1 MDPKRALRWAAIY
14 VALAALAAAIGL
26 AFIGAGVIVGG
37 ATLAYELY
45 LRGSGLRTVVLAAGP
60 GTLLQMI
67 GLAVWG
73 IGRTAARYGTFAAA
87 MEEEG
92 VTDIDSESLKS
103 NILSVVDDRLSDL
116 HEEVSQ
122 TRRLVNR
129 MSRDDAADEFEF

>member
-1 MDPKRALRWAAIY
+1 MDPKRALRWAGIY
-14 VALAALAAAIGL
+14 VALAGVAALIGL
-26 AFIGAGVIVGG
+26 ALVGAGVVVGG

-45 LRGSGLRTVVLAAGP
+45 LRGNSLRGVLLATGP
-60 GTLLQMI
+60 GIVLQLLGI
-67 GLAVWG
+67 AVWA

-87 MEEEG
+87 LEAEG
-92 VTDIDSESLKS
+92 VTEVDSESLKS

-129 MSRDDAADEFEF
+129 MSRDEAADEFEF